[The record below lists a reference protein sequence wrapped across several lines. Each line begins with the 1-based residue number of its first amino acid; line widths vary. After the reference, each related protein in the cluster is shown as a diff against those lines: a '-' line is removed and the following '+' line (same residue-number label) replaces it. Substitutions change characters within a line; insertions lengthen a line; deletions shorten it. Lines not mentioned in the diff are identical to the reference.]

1 MSTDNNTQKIIISIL
16 AFIIIIL
23 GGFIF
28 KPYFTG
34 TSVPDGVMAPFD
46 PIQNADNLP
55 APISMGLNTIMPLA
69 NFSIEGKILSKK
81 RYIIGK
87 ETQISPVDFAMGWG
101 RMSDNN
107 VVNQLKISQRGRWY
121 FWKPKKRMPIPRKE
135 IETHSAN
142 MHIIPANKDIRK
154 KVLKAKKGQI
164 VKFNGYLI
172 RVIGQDWNWKSSL
185 SRNDTGGGACEV
197 IYVKNFEIL
206 Y

>member
-1 MSTDNNTQKIIISIL
+1 MYNDNSSQKTIISIL
-16 AFIIIIL
+16 AFIIIL
-23 GGFIF
+23 LASVIF
-28 KPYFTG
+28 KPFFQSTK
-34 TSVPDGVMAPFD
+34 VPDGVMAPYD
-46 PIQNADNLP
+46 PIQNTENLP

-81 RYIIGK
+81 RYIVGK
-87 ETQISPVDFAMGWG
+87 ATELSPVDFAMGWG

-107 VVNQLKISQRGRWY
+107 VVDQLKISQRGRWY
-121 FWKPKKRMPIPRKE
+121 FWKPKKRLPIPRRE

-142 MHIIPANKDIRK
+142 MHIIPANKALK
-154 KVLKAKKGQI
+154 KKIMKAKEGQI
-164 VKFNGYLI
+164 IKFSGYLI

-197 IYVKNFEIL
+197 IYVEDFEIL